1 MTTFSFSQIF
11 AQLSAMAASLND
23 SKLNPEQRL
32 QAVTDETTKLF
43 EEVDNVVELLPPGF
57 RDVAAAVVDNPLVDG
72 IEASKISP
80 LIARGIAEAAYQA
93 SKLLAHFGVHWG
105 PGQLEQGAQDPTL
118 PEPSVDGEGKKLL
131 EPQSI
136 QVGGIDAN

>member
-1 MTTFSFSQIF
+1 MATFSFTQIF
-11 AQLSAMAASLND
+11 AQLTALSDSLND

-32 QAVTDETTKLF
+32 QAVTDETTKLL

-57 RDVAAAVVDNPLVDG
+57 RDIAAAVVDNPLVDG
-72 IEASKISP
+72 IEATKISP

-105 PGQLEQGAQDPTL
+105 PGQLETAAQDPQG
-118 PEPSVDGEGKKLL
+118 PV
-131 EPQSI
+131 
-136 QVGGIDAN
+136 

>member
-1 MTTFSFSQIF
+1 MNGRISFGGIMTKFSFTQIF
-11 AQLSAMAASLND
+11 AQLTALSDSLND

-32 QAVTDETTKLF
+32 QAVTDETTKLL

-57 RDVAAAVVDNPLVDG
+57 RDIAAAVVDNPLVDG
-72 IEASKISP
+72 IEATKISP

-105 PGQLEQGAQDPTL
+105 PGQLETAAQDSQGP
-118 PEPSVDGEGKKLL
+118 V
-131 EPQSI
+131 
-136 QVGGIDAN
+136 

>member
-1 MTTFSFSQIF
+1 MNGRIFFGGIMTTFSFTQIF
-11 AQLSAMAASLND
+11 AQLTALSDSLND

-32 QAVTDETTKLF
+32 QAVTDETTKLL

-57 RDVAAAVVDNPLVDG
+57 RDIAAAVVDNPLVDG
-72 IEASKISP
+72 IEATKISP

-105 PGQLEQGAQDPTL
+105 PGQLETAAQDPQG
-118 PEPSVDGEGKKLL
+118 PV
-131 EPQSI
+131 
-136 QVGGIDAN
+136 

>member
-1 MTTFSFSQIF
+1 MTTFSFTQIF
-11 AQLSAMAASLND
+11 AQLTALSNSLND

-32 QAVTDETTKLF
+32 QAVTDETIKLL

-72 IEASKISP
+72 IEAGKVVPI
-80 LIARGIAEAAYQA
+80 IARGIAEAAYQA

-105 PGQLEQGAQDPTL
+105 PSEPEAAVQDPQG
-118 PEPSVDGEGKKLL
+118 P
-131 EPQSI
+131 I
-136 QVGGIDAN
+136 

>member
-1 MTTFSFSQIF
+1 MSKFSFSQIF
-11 AQLSAMAASLND
+11 AQLTAIAASLNNSD
-23 SKLNPEQRL
+23 FNSEQRL

-72 IEASKISP
+72 IQATKISP

-105 PGQLEQGAQDPTL
+105 PGQLESAAQDPTL
-118 PEPSVDGEGKKLL
+118 PEPSVGDDKTKLL
-131 EPQSI
+131 EAQSI
-136 QVGGIDAN
+136 SVGGIDAN